1 MLRKTLLILSLAC
14 LGFAVFAYLQFNE
27 KQQLSAQLDLQV
39 DFRSQLLEQV
49 ELNTQQRLAFERQI
63 AILEESLATSNNQIT
78 GLTQSLQA
86 AQAAANPDLEA
97 IREDIRLQVED
108 ELQSPQA
115 RVRRLART
123 LTPERILQMARSQVN
138 MRYGLFL
145 AELNTTVD
153 RKSQLQEFLVELVAE
168 QQATSMKVT
177 AGEIEASEIRGE
189 LGSDFIEE
197 KLAAVLTMNETEQ
210 FEDYLEDNAERQLRI
225 AYGAQLML
233 AAPGLNDTSRNLV
246 LDSYVENLDPRK
258 LFSIGGG
265 QFSNSGMVLRQLEA
279 LEQVRQEVSSQLEPD
294 EFRQASIFL
303 DQMKTNLASSA
314 AIRESLRGQ

>member
-123 LTPERILQMARSQVN
+123 LTP
-138 MRYGLFL
+138 
-145 AELNTTVD
+145 
-153 RKSQLQEFLVELVAE
+153 
-168 QQATSMKVT
+168 
-177 AGEIEASEIRGE
+177 
-189 LGSDFIEE
+189 
-197 KLAAVLTMNETEQ
+197 
-210 FEDYLEDNAERQLRI
+210 
-225 AYGAQLML
+225 
-233 AAPGLNDTSRNLV
+233 
-246 LDSYVENLDPRK
+246 
-258 LFSIGGG
+258 
-265 QFSNSGMVLRQLEA
+265 
-279 LEQVRQEVSSQLEPD
+279 
-294 EFRQASIFL
+294 
-303 DQMKTNLASSA
+303 
-314 AIRESLRGQ
+314 